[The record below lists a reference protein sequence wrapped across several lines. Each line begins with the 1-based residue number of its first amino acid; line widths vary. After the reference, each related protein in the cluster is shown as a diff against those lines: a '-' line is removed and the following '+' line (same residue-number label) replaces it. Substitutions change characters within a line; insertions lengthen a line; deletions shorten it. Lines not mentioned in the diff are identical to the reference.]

1 METLAAVNIRQVGA
15 TAPRDSV
22 AVSSCIAEYNIR
34 MAKETENL
42 DLDPDTIHRGVRAII
57 EEDRSGTGRGKY
69 FVAELDG
76 RIIGQLMITY
86 EWSDWTN
93 ADVWW
98 IQSVYVVP
106 EHRGKG
112 VFKKLYT
119 HVRAKAEEHKACG
132 LRLYA
137 DNDNIKAQDTYK
149 RLGMTTHYAVFED
162 MWA

>member
-1 METLAAVNIRQVGA
+1 MNTAAVHIRQVGPTTTQDENDA
-15 TAPRDSV
+15 IST
-22 AVSSCIAEYNIR
+22 IAEYNIN

-42 DLDPDTIHRGVRAII
+42 DLDVDTIHQGVRAMIQ
-57 EEDRSGTGRGKY
+57 DSTGKRGKY

-86 EWSDWTN
+86 EWSDWRN
-93 ADVWW
+93 ADIWW

-106 EHRGKG
+106 EHRKKG
-112 VFKKLYT
+112 IFKQLYT
-119 HVRAKAEEHKACG
+119 YVKVQAEQHKACG

-137 DNDNIKAQDTYK
+137 DNDNTKAQETYK
-149 RLGMTTHYAVFED
+149 KLGMTSHYAVFED